1 MGKRSRKKKDSLVDA
16 DTVID
21 LDAQREARRRQL
33 REAAAESR
41 RRRGVPD
48 NDRSGYDYYGDPAG
62 TRTSVLEE
70 EKTADGEIKGEQRT
84 GQKKKTADAGADR
97 GHSRCADRFDR
108 SRVFDLEYRL
118 AENRRE
124 RETQP
129 D

>member
-84 GQKKKTADAGADR
+84 GQKKKRLTPVRIAVIA
-97 GHSRCADRFDR
+97 ADRFDR